1 MRVIAAD
8 GNQLGVMPTRK
19 ALDLAKE
26 EGLDLIEVSP
36 MAVPPVVKILD
47 WGKYRYEQ
55 EKQRPRQKSLEVKGI
70 RLGVK
75 IGEHDL
81 STKLNMAEKFL
92 VKRHK
97 VKFQLRFKGREVVH
111 KDLGLNLLNN
121 VIERLKEISEVEQPP
136 EFAGRDM
143 TLVLAPKSAKHK
155 DEVNQE
161 VPTKSVGKK

>member
-1 MRVIAAD
+1 MAV
-8 GNQLGVMPTRK
+8 RK

-36 MAVPPVVKILD
+36 NAIPPVAKILD
-47 WGKYRYEQ
+47 WGKYKYEQ
-55 EKQRPRQKSLEVKGI
+55 EKQRPKQKSLEVKGI

-81 STKLNMAEKFL
+81 VTKLNLAEKFL
-92 VKRHK
+92 TKRHK

-111 KDLGLNLLNN
+111 KELGVKLLDNI
-121 VIERLKEISEVEQPP
+121 IERLREISEVEQPP

-143 TLVLAPKSAKHK
+143 TLVLAPKSTKKK
-155 DEVNQE
+155 DDNPDQ
-161 VPTKSVGKK
+161 TDSLQQKS